1 MDDINNF
8 NDIIKMTNDEFIEYV
23 KNMQYEK
30 LLEEYDGIIPTSFED
45 EHE

>member
-30 LLEEYDGIIPTSFED
+30 LLEEYDGIIPTSFEY
-45 EHE
+45 E